1 MELVGD
7 SLRRPR
13 THAWNCRQRFVTVL
27 SILSLGPLLQ
37 YLEETADILH
47 RLLGILFG
55 NHPAGSAFEYR
66 DGLFNEFR
74 AILRHSCTPNK
85 KTPQRLAR

>member
-37 YLEETADILH
+37 YLEETDDIFY
-47 RLLGILFG
+47 RLPGILMG
-55 NHPAGSAFEYR
+55 EDRTASVFEYR
-66 DGLFNEFR
+66 DSLFNQFR
-74 AILRHSCTPNK
+74 AVLRHSCTPHK